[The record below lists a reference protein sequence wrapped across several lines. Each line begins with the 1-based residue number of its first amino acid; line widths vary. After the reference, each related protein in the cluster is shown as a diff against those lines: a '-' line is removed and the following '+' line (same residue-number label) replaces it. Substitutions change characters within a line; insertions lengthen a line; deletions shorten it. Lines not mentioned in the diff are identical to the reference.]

1 MITLVALGVQME
13 HLLLSELRQI
23 GVFTDLFFA
32 WSVVIKVLGNSK
44 EEISDSSL

>member
-23 GVFTDLFFA
+23 GILIIA
-32 WSVVIKVLGNSK
+32 LPG
-44 EEISDSSL
+44 E